1 MPVHF
6 IGAEYDDIAD
16 IHVPAAFTAMRDTC
30 RDLTESVVS
39 AGHWLQLEKPDEVN
53 RLIED
58 WLHTRNLAPTGQ
70 HVGASG

>member
-1 MPVHF
+1 MPVQF

-16 IHVPAAFTAMRDTC
+16 IHVPSAHTGMRDTC

-53 RLIED
+53 QLIED
-58 WLHTRNLAPTGQ
+58 WLHTKNLVPTGQ
-70 HVGASG
+70 HVGVSG